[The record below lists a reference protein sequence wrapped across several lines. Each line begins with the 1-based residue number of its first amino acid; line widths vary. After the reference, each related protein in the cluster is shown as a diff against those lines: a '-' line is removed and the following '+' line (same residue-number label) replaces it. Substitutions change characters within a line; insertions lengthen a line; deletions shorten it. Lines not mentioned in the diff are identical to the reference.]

1 MTKVNVSGWFDSKYD
16 TYIDHIV
23 TIKSS
28 SGLSGTLTQF
38 VNEVHLWCFDRGIEA
53 DFVGIERDNG
63 IDITKWYI
71 PNEIDRTMFIL
82 RYS

>member
-1 MTKVNVSGWFDSKYD
+1 MTKVTVCGWFDSKYD
-16 TYIDHIV
+16 TNIDHVV

-28 SGLSGTLTQF
+28 SRLSGTLTQF

-53 DFVGIERDNG
+53 DFIGIEKDNG

-71 PNEIDRTMFIL
+71 PNETDRTMFIL